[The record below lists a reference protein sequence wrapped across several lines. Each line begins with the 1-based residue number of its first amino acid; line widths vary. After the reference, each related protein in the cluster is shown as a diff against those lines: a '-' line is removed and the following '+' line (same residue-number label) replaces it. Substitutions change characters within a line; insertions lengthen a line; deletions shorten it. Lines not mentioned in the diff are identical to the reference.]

1 MNETLTVLYIMNTTF
16 TSFGGFVL
24 LFFVV
29 VLWGGFFFPPP
40 PKYRIS
46 LQAHFFAINYNNM
59 QFLYW
64 GQLSH

>member
-29 VLWGGFFFPPP
+29 VL
-40 PKYRIS
+40 
-46 LQAHFFAINYNNM
+46 
-59 QFLYW
+59 
-64 GQLSH
+64 

>member
-1 MNETLTVLYIMNTTF
+1 MNATF

-29 VLWGGFFFPPP
+29 VLWGFCFLGFFFP
-40 PKYRIS
+40 KYQIS
-46 LQAHFFAINYNNM
+46 LQAHFFANNYNNM
-59 QFLYW
+59 QFLYL